1 MGPSQAG
8 EGEKREHLVSARRP
22 ADAAADAAL
31 LSGAP
36 GVGRIAWLMNRGCA
50 RYSCLEHDPF
60 LVKIP
65 EVSLIGESPP
75 LAPLVARRES
85 AGPLH
90 APARCPVFSSEPLD
104 LPVLVRHK
112 SLDFSSHRTS
122 INDYFAAFAPS
133 VLLGSSPARAQ
144 RSEERRVGKECR
156 SRWSPYH

>member
-36 GVGRIAWLMNRGCA
+36 GVGRIAWLMNRGCT

-65 EVSLIGESPP
+65 EVPLIGESPP
-75 LAPLVARRES
+75 LAHSLRDGRARDRS
-85 AGPLH
+85 MRRRG
-90 APARCPVFSSEPLD
+90 
-104 LPVLVRHK
+104 VLVFPANLLTFPSSFGIRPGT
-112 SLDFSSHRTS
+112 SLHTERASTTTS
-122 INDYFAAFAPS
+122 
-133 VLLGSSPARAQ
+133 
-144 RSEERRVGKECR
+144 
-156 SRWSPYH
+156 

>member
-8 EGEKREHLVSARRP
+8 EGAKREHLVSDRRP

-36 GVGRIAWLMNRGCA
+36 GVGRIAWLMNRGCT

-65 EVSLIGESPP
+65 EVPLIGESPP
-75 LAPLVARRES
+75 LAPLVVRRES

-90 APARCPVFSSEPLD
+90 RRRGVQFFPANLLTF
-104 LPVLVRHK
+104 
-112 SLDFSSHRTS
+112 
-122 INDYFAAFAPS
+122 PS
-133 VLLGSSPARAQ
+133 
-144 RSEERRVGKECR
+144 
-156 SRWSPYH
+156 

>member
-8 EGEKREHLVSARRP
+8 EGEKREHLVSDRRP

-60 LVKIP
+60 LVKIS

-90 APARCPVFSSEPLD
+90 ARRGVQCVPANRLTFPSSSGIRPGT
-104 LPVLVRHK
+104 
-112 SLDFSSHRTS
+112 SLHR
-122 INDYFAAFAPS
+122 
-133 VLLGSSPARAQ
+133 AR
-144 RSEERRVGKECR
+144 
-156 SRWSPYH
+156 